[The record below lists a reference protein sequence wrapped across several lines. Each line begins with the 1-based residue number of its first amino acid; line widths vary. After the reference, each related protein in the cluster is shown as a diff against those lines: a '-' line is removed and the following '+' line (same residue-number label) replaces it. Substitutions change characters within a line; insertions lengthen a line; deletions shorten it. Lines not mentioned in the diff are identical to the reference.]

1 MSHHPVEKPV
11 GADVEQEEHLANTDV
26 DGRVDLDPD
35 EQTNREDAPD
45 PGDLPRS
52 PTGS

>member
-1 MSHHPVEKPV
+1 MSQHPAERPVE
-11 GADVEQEEHLANTDV
+11 ADVEREEHLANTDV

-35 EQTNREDAPD
+35 EQANREDAPD
-45 PGDLPRS
+45 PGDLPGS